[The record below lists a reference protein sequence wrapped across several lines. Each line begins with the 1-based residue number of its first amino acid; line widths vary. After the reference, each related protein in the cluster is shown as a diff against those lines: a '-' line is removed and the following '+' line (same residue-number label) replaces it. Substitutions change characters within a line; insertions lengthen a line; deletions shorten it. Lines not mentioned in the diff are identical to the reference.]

1 MRQQARGNSK
11 NLTLIPSALCAVLLA
26 LCSLAAAQQAK
37 KVPLVGI
44 LTPDPVSA
52 RINLFEAFKKGL
64 HEVGYVEGQN
74 IGIEVRSAEGKR
86 DRLPTVERFADR
98 LLPFRQPARKK
109 AHAMGVDA
117 GGNEKLRMAE
127 NRTGRADRVR

>member
-1 MRQQARGNSK
+1 MAIK
-11 NLTLIPSALCAVLLA
+11 PIVVLLVGLA
-26 LCSLAAAQQAK
+26 LASVRLAGAQQPK

-64 HEVGYVEGQN
+64 REVGYVEGQN

-86 DRLPTVERFADR
+86 DID
-98 LLPFRQPARKK
+98 
-109 AHAMGVDA
+109 HASDPSGKTSDHHDPHCGDQHRSSWV
-117 GGNEKLRMAE
+117 RI
-127 NRTGRADRVR
+127 GR

>member
-1 MRQQARGNSK
+1 MGRK
-11 NLTLIPSALCAVLLA
+11 IIILLLVTMALAPVHLVE
-26 LCSLAAAQQAK
+26 AQQAK

-64 HEVGYVEGQN
+64 REVGYVEGQN

-86 DRLPTVERFADR
+86 DRLPTVASELVR
-98 LLPFRQPARKK
+98 LKVDVILTSTTVTAGCTWLRAAGWARRPG
-109 AHAMGVDA
+109 A
-117 GGNEKLRMAE
+117 
-127 NRTGRADRVR
+127 